1 MFVTKEVREGV
12 LPRLLREILETR
24 IVVKAAMKLAK
35 NDKVR
40 RDGFVIC
47 TKLCQSHA
55 RRGSSFFF
63 FFILLLLF
71 LLFLQ
76 RRSTRS
82 STRSSS
88 DLR

>member
-1 MFVTKEVREGV
+1 MTPNEVMFVTKEVREGV

-40 RDGFVIC
+40 RDQSAPGRV
-47 TKLCQSHA
+47 QSHA
-55 RRGSSFFF
+55 RRASS
-63 FFILLLLF
+63 
-71 LLFLQ
+71 

-88 DLR
+88 D